1 MKTII
6 SLLGGAV
13 VLTESGGVF
22 TLALTESVGGG
33 QASGIVK
40 GSGSVILDGNVG
52 LQLGEALL
60 NAHLPATMQ
69 PMASVVEAVV
79 NTSIRALE

>member
-40 GSGSVILDGNVG
+40 GSGSVILDGYDG